1 MACERVCVYAF
12 VACRYTCAIRNR
24 GRWHDEY
31 KWLIVDDDDG
41 DAAADG
47 SGDDGGGGE
56 RVRVCA
62 GGDGPVGRGVRRVSP
77 RNVSP
82 AIPSLPSP
90 STLLSPFLSL
100 LSD

>member
-12 VACRYTCAIRNR
+12 VACGYTCAVRNR

-62 GGDGPVGRGVRRVSP
+62 GGDGPVGRGQCFTCDP
-77 RNVSP
+77 
-82 AIPSLPSP
+82 
-90 STLLSPFLSL
+90 LSSLSL
-100 LSD
+100 HSSLSFPISPLRLGLGQG